1 MEVLRAGHR
10 EPRGV
15 SADRPPRRLQ
25 ARLAS
30 SERVRPIAPSL
41 SFQVQLRCSVTVTEP
56 GSWRPPPPSR
66 QQRLPPRRMRL
77 SRGTYLAKCAPGL
90 SCMDF
95 LLVVHPERE
104 KPREQ
109 LASSRIPG
117 AQSTNAAQA
126 SSPPS
131 PIPPCFSPPFHL
143 PNARRRRAELQQQVQ
158 KVLRGVCCL
167 SLRLTFLRP
176 RPLRLLRSTPAT
188 HRPRRKMSPKESV
201 QVDLPGRRASL
212 VEQREASSAR
222 LRRFGEGEERGDR
235 CLASASLGPG
245 STRAWEKR
253 ETEREAGKEGE
264 PSGTRRNWLS
274 SGGYWV
280 TRPAK
285 PRGGIFKLHFRLFIR
300 ANQMFAGVN
309 MSSSQLAE
317 KSGSLLGPGLAATP
331 FRVL

>member
-253 ETEREAGKEGE
+253 ETEREAGKEGKLRGATAWCSQQHMPLTLIAVLGIVTNSQPDE
-264 PSGTRRNWLS
+264 PF
-274 SGGYWV
+274 
-280 TRPAK
+280 
-285 PRGGIFKLHFRLFIR
+285 RGGLKTGPKLFKEVSFSVI
-300 ANQMFAGVN
+300 G
-309 MSSSQLAE
+309 
-317 KSGSLLGPGLAATP
+317 
-331 FRVL
+331 

>member
-1 MEVLRAGHR
+1 
-10 EPRGV
+10 
-15 SADRPPRRLQ
+15 
-25 ARLAS
+25 
-30 SERVRPIAPSL
+30 
-41 SFQVQLRCSVTVTEP
+41 
-56 GSWRPPPPSR
+56 
-66 QQRLPPRRMRL
+66 
-77 SRGTYLAKCAPGL
+77 
-90 SCMDF
+90 
-95 LLVVHPERE
+95 
-104 KPREQ
+104 
-109 LASSRIPG
+109 
-117 AQSTNAAQA
+117 
-126 SSPPS
+126 
-131 PIPPCFSPPFHL
+131 
-143 PNARRRRAELQQQVQ
+143 
-158 KVLRGVCCL
+158 
-167 SLRLTFLRP
+167 
-176 RPLRLLRSTPAT
+176 
-188 HRPRRKMSPKESV
+188 MSPKESV